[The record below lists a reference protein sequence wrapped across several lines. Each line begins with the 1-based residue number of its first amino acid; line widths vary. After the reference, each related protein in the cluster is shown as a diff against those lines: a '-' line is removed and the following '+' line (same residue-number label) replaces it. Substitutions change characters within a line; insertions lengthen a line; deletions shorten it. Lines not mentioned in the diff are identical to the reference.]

1 MIIWVMSQII
11 EKNMSL
17 NTEIIFSAQDMADSK
32 LPALAHLS
40 MLSLCGV
47 KLAILLGEE
56 CLLYLNRIPFLLMLS
71 LSSNFVNLNFL
82 KISGYLIIQNPILE
96 CERCLKCEDMGNS
109 IIK

>member
-1 MIIWVMSQII
+1 MF
-11 EKNMSL
+11 EKDMSL

-47 KLAILLGEE
+47 KFAKLLGREG
-56 CLLYLNRIPFLLMLS
+56 LNYLNRIPFLLMLL
-71 LSSNFVNLNFL
+71 LSSNFVYLHFL
-82 KISGYLIIQNPILE
+82 KINGYLIIQNSILE

>member
-40 MLSLCGV
+40 MLSLSGV
-47 KLAILLGEE
+47 KLVILLGKE
-56 CLLYLNRIPFLLMLS
+56 CLHYLNRIHFLLMLS
-71 LSSNFVNLNFL
+71 LSSNFVNLNFGIKL
-82 KISGYLIIQNPILE
+82 SQKFCVSFFSFKNIFFIINE
-96 CERCLKCEDMGNS
+96 S
-109 IIK
+109 IIGI